1 MVVIVILGIFVLLFF
16 LVRYKGKKN
25 LEANIAAEQHDVF
38 EEMASFQNT
47 IDYHGTTYQYRKDIV
62 NILCIG
68 VDKEE
73 AMWER
78 DDDGG
83 SVGQADAVFLVSLD
97 FEHSN
102 IRILAIP
109 RDTMVSIVAC
119 DENGNE
125 MGAFTGQLAL
135 QYAYADGQEKSC
147 SLVIGQVADILK
159 NEVPINGYVAMNLSC
174 IGTVN
179 DAVGGVTVEMDDD
192 YTLYN
197 AKFKKGATVHLQGE
211 EAQEFVQGRDITV
224 SGSAYSRIGRQKRYL
239 KAFISQ
245 AKKTLAQNP
254 ALAVNLMS
262 QLSDYMLT
270 DISTDE
276 VLYISTELSGCNFDE
291 ENMQILQ
298 GNIQMGEQYEEYYL
312 DDEAVQ
318 NVEAVICNNDDMAL
332 GVYDYYKEKNLKLPV
347 IIGINNSEEMHQ
359 KIMSGEM
366 YGTIDN
372 KMEDQVM
379 EICRLMQAILKKDT
393 GSYQKVWY
401 STPKAIVKAEGTE

>member
-1 MVVIVILGIFVLLFF
+1 MKKLIKKYWKIMVVIVILGIFVLLFF

-25 LEANIAAEQHDVF
+25 LEANIAAEQQDVF
-38 EEMASFQNT
+38 EEMVSFQNT

-83 SVGQADAVFLVSLD
+83 SVGQADAVFLVSFD

-211 EAQEFVQGRDITV
+211 EAQEFVQGRDIMV

-276 VLYISTELSGCNFDE
+276 VLYLSTELSGCNFDE

-318 NVEAVICNNDDMAL
+318 QT
-332 GVYDYYKEKNLKLPV
+332 
-347 IIGINNSEEMHQ
+347 IIDLFYEEQ
-359 KIMSGEM
+359 K
-366 YGTIDN
+366 
-372 KMEDQVM
+372 K
-379 EICRLMQAILKKDT
+379 
-393 GSYQKVWY
+393 
-401 STPKAIVKAEGTE
+401 

>member
-25 LEANIAAEQHDVF
+25 LEANIAAEQQDVF

-62 NILCIG
+62 NMLCIG

-102 IRILAIP
+102 IRIL
-109 RDTMVSIVAC
+109 VSIVAC

-211 EAQEFVQGRDITV
+211 EAQEFVQGRDIMV

-276 VLYISTELSGCNFDE
+276 VLYLSTELSGCNFDE

-318 NVEAVICNNDDMAL
+318 QT
-332 GVYDYYKEKNLKLPV
+332 
-347 IIGINNSEEMHQ
+347 IIDLFYEEQ
-359 KIMSGEM
+359 K
-366 YGTIDN
+366 
-372 KMEDQVM
+372 K
-379 EICRLMQAILKKDT
+379 
-393 GSYQKVWY
+393 
-401 STPKAIVKAEGTE
+401 